1 MAWIWL
7 GVALAF
13 LIGEILTTAFFA
25 VFGAAGAAGAA
36 VVAALGFAF
45 DAQAVVFAVVSL
57 AGVVL
62 GRPPLLRYLARRR
75 EPVMLSGAENMVGQI
90 AVVVDPIRGPHQQ
103 GHVRIAGENW
113 PALSEDGGP
122 VRTGSEV
129 VIKGLRQATLVVAE
143 KPKE

>member
-13 LIGEILTTAFFA
+13 LIGETLTTAVFA

-36 VVAALGFAF
+36 AVAAVGWGFE
-45 DAQAVVFAVVSL
+45 AQAVVFAVVSI

-62 GRPPLLRYLARRR
+62 GRPPLMRYLARRK
-75 EPVMLSGAENMVGQI
+75 EPVMLSGAGSMVGQVG
-90 AVVVDPIRGPHQQ
+90 VVVDPIKGPHLQ
-103 GHVRIAGENW
+103 GHVRIGGENW

-122 VRTGSEV
+122 VRAGSEV
-129 VIKGLRQATLVVAE
+129 VITGLRQATLVVAA